1 MIQYQLGS
9 VVDTSVVEMKS
20 AGSASERCKYGG
32 LFFVL
37 KILLCGT

>member
-20 AGSASERCKYGG
+20 AGSGSERSKYGG
-32 LFFVL
+32 LFFF
-37 KILLCGT
+37 